1 MIEKVSNGK
10 NNTQETKE
18 AFIMSLFLCP
28 ECNHNVSDKAFS
40 CPGCGYPISP
50 IIPTHIPAD
59 AIPAHIP
66 ISSFHTPIQVPVSK
80 KRSRKK
86 LPNGYGTIKKLSGN
100 RTRPYAAYPP
110 AAAVRIGPSDTRIPA
125 IGYFTDWYSA
135 FDALSRYH
143 SNPYDIGSR
152 ALTFAKVY
160 ELFYKDKF
168 SSDKKNLS
176 ESSKYAYDTAFKNC
190 TPLHNMK
197 FFDLRKQ
204 DMQDVLDQC
213 SLGYS
218 SLCNLKKLFCQMYR
232 YAMEND
238 IVEKN
243 YAQFVSIQQEDD
255 TEKGE
260 PFSEEELTILWK
272 NKKDPTV
279 QMILL
284 LIYTGFRIKAF
295 ETMEINLE
303 EGYFKGGVKTA
314 AGKGRIVPIHRA
326 ILPFAKKFRKNFP
339 NYRSRTFRSCNFYPT
354 LERLGIATTHNGKKH
369 TPHDCRHTF
378 SWLCDKFQVDELSK
392 HLLMGHSL
400 GKDVEKAVYGHRTFE
415 QLNAEI
421 QKIHAR
427 YCR

>member
-1 MIEKVSNGK
+1 
-10 NNTQETKE
+10 
-18 AFIMSLFLCP
+18 MSLISCP
-28 ECNHNVSDKAFS
+28 ECTHIVSDKALS
-40 CPGCGYPISP
+40 CPGCGYPISLVTSGSVP
-50 IIPTHIPAD
+50 IDPFSAVSSQQGNAPTASVHP
-59 AIPAHIP
+59 P
-66 ISSFHTPIQVPVSK
+66 K
-80 KRSRKK
+80 KRSHKK

-110 AAAVRIGPSDTRIPA
+110 AALVRTGPADTRIPA
-125 IGYFTDWYSA
+125 IGYFRDWYTA
-135 FDALSRYH
+135 FDALNRYH
-143 SNPYDIGSR
+143 CNPYDIGSR

-160 ELFYKDKF
+160 EMFYREKF
-168 SSDKKNLS
+168 SNEKKALS

-190 TPLHNMK
+190 ACLHDMK

-213 SLGYS
+213 TLGYS

-243 YAQFVSIQQEDD
+243 YAQFVSIHQEDD
-255 TEKGE
+255 NEKGE
-260 PFSEEELTILWK
+260 PFSEEEINLLWQH
-272 NKKDPTV
+272 KKDPTV

-295 ETMEINLE
+295 ETITIDLE
-303 EGYFKGGVKTA
+303 QGYFKGGVKTA

-339 NYRSRTFRSCNFYPT
+339 NYRARTFRSCNFYPT
-354 LERLGIATTHNGKKH
+354 LERLGIATTQNGKKH

-378 SWLCDKFQVDELSK
+378 SWLCDKYEVDELSK

-415 QLNAEI
+415 QLRAEI
-421 QKIHAR
+421 QKIHVR